1 MSLHF
6 SSKMKKMVAVA
17 VAAMSLAAPLS
28 AEAHILSSA
37 QEKNIGTKAANAYA
51 KKHNCRED
59 AIITYIQDRIM
70 SYNTDKL
77 WRYGTPGHKRGLER
91 ILLSDDTHVN
101 AMSYGGGQIYVY
113 QGMMDCLA
121 LKDYSHGQNWA
132 SSNKNPWKKC
142 NIYQMSALA
151 GVIGHE
157 MGHWENEDMLKD
169 ADSRF
174 ATAGLIVLIP
184 VANIYT
190 ALLAAAGGNIVN
202 MFSSRQLSFD
212 AEKAADEK
220 GIEYC
225 APVPEYSIGS
235 MAAWHYRDSQLFE
248 DSKSFSNWL
257 QPHSKDEVRVARALA
272 TMGETS
278 KDFFEWKGLDLY
290 MDGKKV
296 DMLTLG
302 GQSVVLAPRNDVEW
316 RERTFYVVGQLA
328 SCIQYGIA
336 GREHLQYKPEN
347 EVFSDGSPQNTVLVM
362 AGSNHRGRRHT
373 KIIDSYHV
381 PKEKLMRLGDQFEKW
396 WGDEKTLSEL
406 KKGLSR
412 DEINDVYSL
421 VVTRKMLEKWEDR
434 KYHYMLKVRH

>member
-1 MSLHF
+1 
-6 SSKMKKMVAVA
+6 MKKWKKCAAVIC
-17 VAAMSLAAPLS
+17 AALAFSAPLT
-28 AEAHILSSA
+28 ADAHILSSA
-37 QEKNIGTKAANAYA
+37 QEKNIGTKAA
-51 KKHNCRED
+51 KKYEEKYRCRED
-59 AIITYIQDRIM
+59 AIITHIQDRIM
-70 SYNTDKL
+70 SYNRDKL
-77 WRYGTPGHKRGLER
+77 WMYGTPGHKRGLER

-121 LKDYSHGQNWA
+121 LKTYSNGANWSA
-132 SSNKNPWKKC
+132 SNKNPWKKC

-169 ADSRF
+169 ADARF
-174 ATAGLIVLIP
+174 ATAGLIALIP

-190 ALLAAAGGNIVN
+190 ALLAAAGGNVIN

-235 MAAWHYRDSQLFE
+235 LAAWHYRNAQLFR

-278 KDFFEWKGLDLY
+278 KDFFAWKGLDLY
-290 MDGKKV
+290 MDGQKV
-296 DMLTLG
+296 AFLALG
-302 GQSVVLAPRNDVEW
+302 GEDVILLPRSDVEW
-316 RERTFYVVGQLA
+316 RDRSFYVIGQLS

-336 GREHLQYKPEN
+336 DRDNLQFKREN
-347 EVFSDGSPQNTVLVM
+347 EVFTDGSQYNTVLVM
-362 AGSNHRGRRHT
+362 EGTDYRGRRHT
-373 KIIDSYHV
+373 KIIDSYRV
-381 PKEKLMRLGDQFEKW
+381 PKEKLMKLGDQFEKW
-396 WGDEKTLSEL
+396 WGDEAKLSEI
-406 KKGLSR
+406 KKGLSWE
-412 DEINDVYSL
+412 EINDIYSL
-421 VVTRKMLEKWEDR
+421 GCTRKILAKWEDR